1 MAKDRKSKKTQSQP
15 PALNAAD
22 VREWILANPE
32 FLRENDDL
40 ISQHL
45 PENRVSEE
53 GVVNMQSFLLEKLQ
67 RETRDLKD
75 LQGDLVAAARGNL
88 HTQNIIHRSILEI
101 LGATSF
107 NQFVHILTQDLTDV
121 LEVDVITLCVE
132 DSLVPLPDMTGLQR
146 LKKGSVERVYWPHN
160 NMVMRAE
167 ASGTKAVFG
176 PAKDLVASDCLI
188 RLEVP
193 ALHAGVLLGIGSRD
207 PNHFHPDQGTEL
219 IEFFAGCVEALL
231 GHWVEQGLVRQDV

>member
-1 MAKDRKSKKTQSQP
+1 MAKDRKSAEKTSP
-15 PALNAAD
+15 PTPLTAAD

-32 FLRENDDL
+32 FLGNNDDL
-40 ISQHL
+40 ITSHL
-45 PENRVSEE
+45 PENRISDE

-75 LQGDLVAAARGNL
+75 LQGDLVAATRGNL
-88 HTQNIIHRSILEI
+88 HTQTIIHRSILEI
-101 LGATSF
+101 LSATSF

-121 LEVDVITLCVE
+121 LEVDVITLCIE
-132 DSLVPLPDMTGLQR
+132 DSIVPLPEMTGLQR
-146 LKKGSVERVYWPHN
+146 LKKGSVERVYWPAN

-167 ASGTKAVFG
+167 AAGSKAVFG
-176 PAKDLVASDCLI
+176 PAKDLVESDCLI

-207 PNHFHPDQGTEL
+207 AGHFHPDQGTEL
-219 IEFFAGCVEALL
+219 IEFFANCVEALL
-231 GHWVEQGLVRQDV
+231 RLWVEQGLVRQDV

>member
-1 MAKDRKSKKTQSQP
+1 MAKDRK
-15 PALNAAD
+15 PAEKISEPGRLNAAE
-22 VREWILANPE
+22 VREWILKNPD
-32 FLRENDDL
+32 FLRNNDDL
-40 ISQHL
+40 IAAHL

-67 RETRDLKD
+67 KETRDLKD

-88 HTQNIIHRSILEI
+88 HTQHIIHQSILEI
-101 LGATSF
+101 LSATSF

-121 LEVDVITLCVE
+121 LEVDVISLCIE
-132 DSLVPLPDMTGLQR
+132 DSIVPLPEMTGLQR
-146 LKKGSVERVYWPHN
+146 LKKGSVERVYWPVN
-160 NMVMRAE
+160 NTVMRAE

-176 PAKDLVASDCLI
+176 PAKDLIASDCLI

-193 ALHAGVLLGIGSRD
+193 ALHAGVLLGIGSRES
-207 PNHFHPDQGTEL
+207 NHFHPDQGTEL

-231 GHWVEQGLVRQDV
+231 RHWVEQGLVRQDV